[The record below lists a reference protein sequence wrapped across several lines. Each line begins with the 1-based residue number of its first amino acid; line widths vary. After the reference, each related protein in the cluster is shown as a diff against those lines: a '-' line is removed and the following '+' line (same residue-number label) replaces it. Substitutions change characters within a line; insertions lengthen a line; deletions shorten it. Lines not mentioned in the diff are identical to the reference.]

1 MPGSASVRP
10 APPAGPVV
18 WNFPTRIVFGPGA
31 LAQLADEA
39 RHLGA
44 RRALIVGDPGVV
56 RAGLVERATEA
67 LATGLISAEV
77 FDGVG
82 TNPTGAEALAA
93 TEAYR
98 AAGANLV
105 VALGGGAA
113 IDVAKLVRICAT
125 HAPPLARYDAE
136 AGGSAHLVEPFPPL
150 IAIPTTAGTGSEVG
164 RSAVATLAETGRK
177 TIFFSPRLIPS
188 VALLDPE
195 LTLSLP
201 ALQTAATGFDALT
214 HNIEALC
221 TPMDH
226 PMAEAIARMGIRL
239 VAAHLERAVQESGNL
254 GARAGMQKAALCG
267 GVAFQR
273 GLGACHSLAHPLS
286 TEFGLHHGLANAL
299 CLPAIADFNRH
310 VVQRELAFVAEAFG
324 ARAGDEKSM
333 AFECGGALR
342 ALRRKVGLPDG
353 MTAAGVT
360 EDRLERLA
368 DLAYADPCHHENPR
382 ACTREDL
389 LALYRASM

>member
-1 MPGSASVRP
+1 MGASVK
-10 APPAGPVV
+10 PPPPSGPVV
-18 WNFPTRIVFGPGA
+18 WNFPTRIVFGAGA
-31 LAQLADEA
+31 LARLPDEA
-39 RHLGA
+39 KQLGG
-44 RRALIVGDPGVV
+44 RRALVVGDPGVV
-56 RAGLVERATEA
+56 KAGLVERAIEA
-67 LATGLISAEV
+67 LAAGLITADV
-77 FDGVG
+77 FHDIG
-82 TNPTGAEALAA
+82 TNPTGDEALAA
-93 TEAYR
+93 AEACK
-98 AAGANLV
+98 AAAADV
-105 VALGGGAA
+105 IVAIGGGAA
-113 IDVAKLVRICAT
+113 IDVAKIVRILAT
-125 HAPPLARYDAE
+125 HPAPLARYDAE
-136 AGGSAHLVEPFPPL
+136 QGGADVTAPLPPM

-201 ALQTAATGFDALT
+201 PGTTAATGFDALT

-226 PMAEAIARMGIRL
+226 PMAEAIARQGIRL
-239 VAAHLERAVQESGNL
+239 VAAHLDRAVQDGANL
-254 GARAGMQKAALCG
+254 AARAGMQKAALCG

-310 VVQRELAFVAEAFG
+310 VSQRELAFVAEAFG
-324 ARAGDEKSM
+324 AKAGDEKSM
-333 AFECGGALR
+333 AFECAGALR

-353 MTAAGVT
+353 LGAAGVP
-360 EDRLERLA
+360 EDRFESLA
-368 DLAYADPCHHENPR
+368 DLAFADPCHRENPR
-382 ACTREDL
+382 VCTREDL